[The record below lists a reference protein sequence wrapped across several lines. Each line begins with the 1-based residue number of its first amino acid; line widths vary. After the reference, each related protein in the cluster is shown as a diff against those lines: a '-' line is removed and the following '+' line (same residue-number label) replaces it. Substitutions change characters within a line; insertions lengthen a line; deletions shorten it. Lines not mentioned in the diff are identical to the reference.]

1 MMTSSAKI
9 SGAGCATNPRRVY
22 LMNPIQIREGRPED
36 PFPQIGP
43 SLMCADQG
51 NLRQET
57 IDLDRAGV
65 DFFHFDIMDGNF
77 VANLA
82 MSPDMI
88 QALRAATKKPFDVHL
103 MLARP
108 EPYIGRLASSGADS
122 ITIHAET
129 GGDLAGA
136 VQCIRQ
142 AGVKAGVALN
152 PGTPVSVVEP
162 LLGQLDIVCLMAV
175 EPGFAGQ
182 KFIEAI
188 LPKIDELAAK
198 IRKAD
203 TATRIEM
210 DGNISLERIPDL
222 RRRGASMFVAGTSL
236 LFKPRV
242 SFEDTMRKVR
252 ACLDSENTE

>member
-1 MMTSSAKI
+1 MNLIQKSEGK
-9 SGAGCATNPRRVY
+9 PRD
-22 LMNPIQIREGRPED
+22 LS
-36 PFPQIGP
+36 PQIGP

-77 VANLA
+77 VTNLA

-88 QALRAATKKPFDVHL
+88 QALRPATKKPFDVHL

-108 EPYIGRLASSGADS
+108 EPYIGRFASSGADS
-122 ITIHAET
+122 ITIHAEIEA
-129 GGDLAGA
+129 DLAGA

-162 LLGQLDIVCLMAV
+162 LLGQLDLVCLMAV
-175 EPGFAGQ
+175 DPGFAGQ
-182 KFIEAI
+182 KFIESI

-198 IRKAD
+198 IRRAG

-236 LFKPRV
+236 LFKPGV
-242 SFEDTMRKVR
+242 SFEDTMKKVR
-252 ACLDSENTE
+252 ACLDSENRE